1 MKYVII
7 GLGISGVTA
16 AKTIRSLD
24 KEAEIEIFSDEMSY
38 YYPRPKLFKLLSK
51 KMSARDIY
59 FYEPSWYIKNNFALR
74 LGINVD
80 RVDTKAHKI
89 YLNDGGSVGYDKLLI
104 ANGAHSFVP
113 PIPGNELQGVYTLRN
128 LKDAMGIK
136 EYSEF
141 LENGSNVAV
150 IGGGVL
156 GLEMAH
162 SLKLNNLN
170 PTVIEYGPYLLPRQ
184 LDEEGAEILRT
195 KFEKEGIR
203 IRVNTK
209 TESIDGKNSVDSVSV
224 SGGEK
229 IPAKMV
235 ILSTGVRSNIELA
248 KKSNFS
254 VNRGIVVD
262 DFLHITDESDVF
274 AAGDIAEHNGKVY
287 GIIPPALEQAT
298 IAAKNMVKDF
308 SAQYKGS
315 IPNNTLKVVG
325 MELTSIGEI
334 NPQEITTE
342 YTILKA
348 KSESEGKYRKV
359 VLKNN
364 KVVGIILLG
373 FTGGESVYASK
384 LVRDQKDLSNHFK
397 ELEDISF
404 SLKSIY

>member
-141 LENGSNVAV
+141 LEDGSNVAV

-342 YTILKA
+342 YTILKV